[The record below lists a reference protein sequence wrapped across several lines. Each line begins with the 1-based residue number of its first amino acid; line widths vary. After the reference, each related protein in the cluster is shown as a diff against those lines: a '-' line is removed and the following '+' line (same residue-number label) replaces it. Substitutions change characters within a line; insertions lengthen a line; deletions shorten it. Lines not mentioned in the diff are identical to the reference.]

1 MVIVMIRGRR
11 MKEATW
17 LEYLEWLDNPK
28 LTHTFN
34 VEERYHARASASRFL
49 RDRKKKKNE

>member
-1 MVIVMIRGRR
+1 